1 VTVRGRTLLRALL
14 AAVLAAAGCGGGS
27 SSGNGSG
34 DSPAPKGGTLNVFA
48 AASLTEAFTQL
59 AQTYHSDHPGW
70 TVKFNFAG
78 SDQLAAQIEQGVPAD
93 VYAAASPRYPE
104 ELQAKNLLGRT
115 TDFAT
120 NSLILIVPPSNPAHI
135 ASVEDLKHGA
145 KLVVGDPAVPV
156 GSYTETVLGNLG
168 ISDSDLNIVSKE
180 QDVKSVLSKVE
191 LGEADAGFVYVT
203 DALSAGDRVKQL
215 QLPAAAEATA
225 TYPIGIVSAS
235 NQTKAAQQWID
246 LVTGPDGQKV
256 LHDLA
261 FGPPPST

>member
-1 VTVRGRTLLRALL
+1 MRKRTMLGLLL

-27 SSGNGSG
+27 SSGGGSG
-34 DSPAPKGGTLNVFA
+34 GSSTPRGGTLNVFA

-59 AQTYHSDHPGW
+59 AQTYQSDHPGW
-70 TVKFNFAG
+70 TVKLNFAG
-78 SDQLAAQIEQGVPAD
+78 SDQLAAQIEQGAPAD
-93 VYAAASPRYPE
+93 VYAAASPKYPE
-104 ELQAKNLLGRT
+104 ELQAKNLLGDT

-120 NSLILIVPPSNPAHI
+120 NSLILIVPPSNPANI
-135 ASVEDLKHGA
+135 RTPEDLTKGA

-156 GSYTETVLGNLG
+156 GSYTETVLANLG

-180 QDVKSVLSKVE
+180 QDVKAVLSKVE

-203 DALSAGDRVKQL
+203 DALSAGDKVKQL
-215 QLPAAAEATA
+215 QLPAAAQATA

-235 NQTKAAQQWID
+235 TQTEAAQQWID

-256 LHDLA
+256 LRHLA
-261 FGPPPST
+261 FGPPPSA

>member
-1 VTVRGRTLLRALL
+1 MLGVLL
-14 AAVLAAAGCGGGS
+14 AGVLAAAGCGGG
-27 SSGNGSG
+27 
-34 DSPAPKGGTLNVFA
+34 DSPGGGAGGSSTPKGGTLNVFA
-48 AASLTEAFTQL
+48 AASLTEAFTKL
-59 AQTYHSDHPGW
+59 ARAYRSDHPGW
-70 TVKFNFAG
+70 TVKLNFAG

-93 VYAAASPRYPE
+93 VYAAASPKYPE
-104 ELQAKNLLGRT
+104 ELQARDMLGAT
-115 TDFAT
+115 TTFAT

-135 ASVEDLKHGA
+135 RSPEDLKRGA

-156 GSYTETVLGNLG
+156 GAYTETVLGNLG

-203 DALSAGDRVKQL
+203 DAVSAGGEVKQL
-215 QLPAAAEATA
+215 RLPAAAEATA

-235 NQTKAAQQWID
+235 NQTEAAQQWID

-261 FGPPPST
+261 FGPPPSM